1 MHQQQQKEG
10 QERTISLQHIIMAI
24 MGIMVEAMGEQ
35 EVEAIKIWQ
44 DQEEWEEEWKNTWM
58 NKQEE

>member
-44 DQEEWEEEWKNTWM
+44 DQEEWEEEWKNTLM
-58 NKQEE
+58 NRSEE